1 MPVLKRRSRQ
11 ISFRVSEGEYL
22 HLKKLCVRKGERS
35 LSDFIRNGVERLLR
49 HNQTPG
55 LEEVPA
61 ATVDQLSR
69 RIAELERNLQT
80 LTILIQKNHS
90 N

>member
-35 LSDFIRNGVERLLR
+35 LSDFIRSGVERLLR
-49 HNQTPG
+49 NNQTVRAEGASP
-55 LEEVPA
+55 
-61 ATVDQLSR
+61 ATVAQLDR
-69 RIAELERNLQT
+69 RIAELERDLQS
-80 LTILIQKNHS
+80 LTILITRRDL
-90 N
+90 

>member
-35 LSDFIRNGVERLLR
+35 LSDFIRSGVERRLR
-49 HNQTPG
+49 NNQTLRPEG
-55 LEEVPA
+55 APP
-61 ATVDQLSR
+61 ATVAQLDR
-69 RIAELERNLQT
+69 RIAELERNLQS
-80 LTILIQKNHS
+80 LTILITRRGL
-90 N
+90 

>member
-1 MPVLKRRSRQ
+1 MSVLQRRSRQ

-35 LSDFIRNGVERLLR
+35 LSDFIRSGVERLLR
-49 HNQTPG
+49 HNQTLGPKG
-55 LEEVPA
+55 APA
-61 ATVDQLSR
+61 VTVAHLRR

-80 LTILIQKNHS
+80 LTILIQKDHS
-90 N
+90 D